1 MATPESWRYYA
12 ETDLLYAASKHALE
26 DLGLTIEDADLDRNF
41 IHFRSSSKWRTL
53 AGQELS
59 ISFLEEMGNAVD
71 IRVSTRLN
79 AHGDMLDVPDWRD
92 GRKLAKLVLARIA
105 EYIDTD
111 DPTVL
116 LKPASDASSCRA
128 CKAAISATQT
138 KLIYCEVCALN
149 PMNTDSVAAP
159 PKVKPLD
166 ESEDDFFA
174 AMGMGDLA
182 SKGKSRPKPKP
193 KKPEVQT
200 QLVLECECGARLRI
214 KTKAKG
220 TKLKC
225 PKCGLAIVID

>member
-12 ETDLLYAASKHALE
+12 ETDLLFAASKLALE
-26 DLGLTIEDADLDRNF
+26 DLGLTIEDSDIDRNF
-41 IHFRSSSKWRTL
+41 IHFRSTSRWKSIGR
-53 AGQELS
+53 QELS

-79 AHGDMLDVPDWRD
+79 AHGDMLDVPDWKD

-105 EYIDTD
+105 EYIDPD
-111 DPTVL
+111 DPKEL
-116 LKPASDASSCRA
+116 LKPESKAASCRA

-149 PMNTDSVAAP
+149 PLNTDAVSAP
-159 PKVKPLD
+159 PKVQPLK
-166 ESEDDFFA
+166 ETEDDFFD

-182 SKGKSRPKPKP
+182 SKGKAKPKPKL
-193 KKPEVQT
+193 KKPEVQK

-214 KTKAKG
+214 KTRAKG

-225 PKCGLAIVID
+225 PKCDLAIVID